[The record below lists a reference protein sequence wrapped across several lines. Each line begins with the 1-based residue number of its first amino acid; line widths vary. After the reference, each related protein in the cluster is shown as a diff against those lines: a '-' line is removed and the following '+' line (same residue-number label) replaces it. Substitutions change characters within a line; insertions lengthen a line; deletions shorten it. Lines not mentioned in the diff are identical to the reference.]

1 MIGGGIVRKLKY
13 YALWIFH
20 FIRWALILFFG
31 SSIFFVVLYR
41 WVPVPCSP
49 LMFIRLG
56 QQVVHGESPKLKHQ
70 WVPADS
76 ISTYLPLAVWASE
89 DQNFFNH
96 YGFDFAQIK
105 VALQESADGKRE
117 RGASTISQQ
126 TAKNVFLWPAH
137 SWFRKGLEVYFTILI
152 ETFWSKERIM
162 EVYLNTIEMGDGIYG
177 AQAVALEHFGVQA
190 NRLTKN
196 QCALIAVSL
205 PNPRK
210 MNSANPSSYMRRRQ
224 SWVLQQ
230 MRWLGPYPPKE

>member
-1 MIGGGIVRKLKY
+1 MGDFMRKPKY

-20 FIRWALILFFG
+20 FIRWVLILFLG
-31 SSIFFVVLYR
+31 TSIFFVVLYR

-56 QQVVHGESPKLKHQ
+56 QQIVHGESPKLKHQ
-70 WVPADS
+70 WVSADS
-76 ISTYLPLAVWASE
+76 ISPYLPLAVWASE

-105 VALQESADGKRE
+105 IALKEHANKKRE

-126 TAKNVFLWPAH
+126 TAKNVFLWPSH

-177 AQAVALEHFGVQA
+177 AEAVALEHFGVSA
-190 NRLTKN
+190 YKLTKN

-205 PNPRK
+205 PNPRR
-210 MNSANPSSYMRRRQ
+210 MDSANPSSYMRRRQ

-230 MRWLGPYPPKE
+230 MRWIGSYPPKK

>member
-1 MIGGGIVRKLKY
+1 MMGGLVRRLKY

-20 FIRWALILFFG
+20 FIRWTLILFFG

-70 WVPADS
+70 WVSADS
-76 ISTYLPLAVWASE
+76 ISANLPLAVWASE

-105 VALQESADGKRE
+105 VALQEKEDGKRE

-126 TAKNVFLWPAH
+126 TAKNVFLWPSH

-177 AQAVALEHFGVQA
+177 AEAVALEHFGVPA
-190 NRLTKN
+190 YRLTKN

-205 PNPRK
+205 PNPRR
-210 MNSANPSSYMRRRQ
+210 MNSAEPSAYMRRRQ

-230 MRWLGPYPPKE
+230 MRWLGPYPPK